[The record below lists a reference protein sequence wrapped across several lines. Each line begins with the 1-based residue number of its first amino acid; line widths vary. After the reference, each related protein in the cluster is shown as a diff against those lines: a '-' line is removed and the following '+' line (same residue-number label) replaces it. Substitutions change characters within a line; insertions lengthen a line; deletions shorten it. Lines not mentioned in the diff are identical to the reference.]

1 MFSGQFYE
9 ERLSVRE
16 MNMKLL
22 LETVFYIAIKER
34 VTCITTIETVTCI
47 IYYRKYC
54 LHNHSWNPP
63 FRY

>member
-1 MFSGQFYE
+1 MFSGQFFE

-16 MNMKLL
+16 MNMKFL
-22 LETVFYIAIKER
+22 LETVTYIAIKER

-54 LHNHSWNPP
+54 LLNHSWNPP
-63 FRY
+63 PRY